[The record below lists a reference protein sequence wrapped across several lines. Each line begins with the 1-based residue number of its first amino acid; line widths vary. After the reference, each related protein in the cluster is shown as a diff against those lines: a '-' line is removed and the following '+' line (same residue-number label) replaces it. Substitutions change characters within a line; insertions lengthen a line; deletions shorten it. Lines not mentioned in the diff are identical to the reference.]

1 MNIDLINELVA
12 LARQSTSTQQ
22 GVTNEDYLMWSTD
35 DVFNAGFDDGKI
47 VLARDLLDKMCI
59 VWQDN
64 YDAVAD
70 L

>member
-22 GVTNEDYLMWSTD
+22 GVTYEDYQMWSTD

-47 VLARDLLDKMCI
+47 VLARDLLDKMGI
-59 VWQDN
+59 EWREES
-64 YDAVAD
+64 
-70 L
+70 